1 MGPWSCFGLGSSI
14 LGRTDSCW
22 AMFRNMSVVSS
33 PSAPLARPEPEDAA
47 RPSRARSV
55 SSLDPMSPFSS
66 PLPSEALWHGRDA
79 GSMARLRREPEER
92 NALMGGTRTG
102 PAAVGEAEAGVAGDW
117 GAERDGGALYEIG
130 GGR

>member
-1 MGPWSCFGLGSSI
+1 M

-22 AMFRNMSVVSS
+22 AIFKNMSVVSS

-55 SSLDPMSPFSS
+55 SSLEPMSAFSS

-79 GSMARLRREPEER
+79 GSMTRLRREPDER
-92 NALMGGTRTG
+92 KPLMGGTRTG
-102 PAAVGEAEAGVAGDW
+102 AAAVGEAEAEVEADVADDW
-117 GAERDGGALYEIG
+117 DAERDGGALYEIG